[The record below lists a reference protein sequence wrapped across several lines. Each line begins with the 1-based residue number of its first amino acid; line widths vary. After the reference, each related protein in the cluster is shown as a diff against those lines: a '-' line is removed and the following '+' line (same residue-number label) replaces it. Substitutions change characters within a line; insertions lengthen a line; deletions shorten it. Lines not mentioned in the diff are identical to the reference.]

1 MSNQARRM
9 SDTEALMWRLEKD
22 PYLAS
27 TFANITVLDRP
38 LNSDALL
45 ARLERTSFVF
55 PRLRRKVQP
64 VPGNFGAPLWVD
76 DTSFD
81 IRYHVRHISLPEPGT
96 LRQLLDLA
104 TLTVADPF
112 DRSRPLWQF
121 FIVDGLIGGRG
132 ALIQKLHHTVTDG
145 QGGVELS
152 LNFIDLERNPAPP
165 PPLDPDLIARVEE
178 ESRQTPQVEMLRGA
192 MSDSLRIPLGMLRQV
207 RDVIS
212 DPKLLGSLGPETL
225 QTVRSVMNEV
235 TTIDPARSPLWTE
248 RSLRRQVEVIRA
260 PYKQLRAASK
270 HLGGTLNTA
279 FITVAATAA
288 SEYHRALG
296 TPIEELRTSMA
307 ISTRTNDTGEGGNAF
322 SLIRFLVPT
331 GEMSIDERFSAI
343 NEIVQASRTN
353 SGSDALASASSV
365 ASLLP
370 TSVITR
376 FARVQGETV
385 DFATSNVR
393 AAGIPLYIAGAL
405 VLENY
410 PLGPLAGTAFNLTLL
425 SYNGSM
431 DMGLNMDAA
440 AIAEPALLR
449 DELVKAFT
457 QIVKRDPTPA
467 ETVPSAPAL
476 SEPATSEKNQTT
488 KKRWWRRSR

>member
-1 MSNQARRM
+1 MSSQARRM

-27 TFANITVLDRP
+27 TFANITILDRP
-38 LNSDALL
+38 INSDALL
-45 ARLERTSFVF
+45 ARLERTSYVV

-76 DTSFD
+76 DAAFD
-81 IRYHVRHISLPEPGT
+81 LRYHVRHISLPEPGS
-96 LRQLLDLA
+96 LRQLLDLD
-104 TLTVADPF
+104 TLIVADPF

-152 LNFIDLERNPAPP
+152 LNFIDLERTPEPL
-165 PPLDPDLIARVEE
+165 PPLDPDLIARVEDD
-178 ESRQTPQVEMLRGA
+178 QQQAPQVEMLRGA

-235 TTIDPARSPLWTE
+235 TTIDPARSPLWKD

-260 PYKQLRAASK
+260 PYKQLRGASK

-279 FITVAATAA
+279 FITAAATAA
-288 SEYHRALG
+288 GAYHRALG
-296 TPIEELRTSMA
+296 SPIDDLRTSMA
-307 ISTRTNDTGEGGNAF
+307 ISTRTNSSGEGGNAF

-331 GEMSIDERFSAI
+331 GDMPIDERFVAI
-343 NEIVQASRTN
+343 NEIVQASRSV
-353 SGSDALASASSV
+353 SGGDALASASSV
-365 ASLLP
+365 SSLLP
-370 TSVITR
+370 TSVVTR

-431 DMGLNMDAA
+431 DMGLNMDSA
-440 AIAEPALLR
+440 AIAEPGLLR

-457 QIVKRDPTPA
+457 QLVKIDPTPPEVLSAFAAPVVPA
-467 ETVPSAPAL
+467 EI
-476 SEPATSEKNQTT
+476 T
-488 KKRWWRRSR
+488 KKRWWQRSR